1 MNIFYDS
8 PTENWYHNHENAELF
23 AGSAKEEIS
32 YKKDHSNQPLIPI
45 TIYPGNRMLAVGI
58 LTVSNPKKE
67 SGLGGNL
74 TLFRDLSLYLL
85 KHGILA
91 YVFTGNA
98 LHPDSLRGYVFSSI
112 SNKWIECKVPFP
124 DIVYNRI
131 PSRSYEASEEFQ
143 HLITHF
149 KDSRMNLFNPCFID
163 KYVMF
168 EALNED
174 GFLTKHLPPT
184 TVLRNSDCLH
194 SFLET
199 YRHIYLKPCKGSQGK
214 GIYTII
220 KNDDDTLLFNSLKHC
235 ESFPDFAS
243 FWETKKRDLL
253 KRSYL
258 AQQAIRPKKLFGHRY
273 DYRILVHYEKGFY
286 KVTGKAVRMS
296 QTQEITTH
304 TPRGGKLFPYQD
316 LQSRSLNQKLAN
328 IAQKCGEIL
337 SKKIGFLGE
346 FSIDIGEDESGSLFI
361 YEVNSKPMQFDE
373 VEIETNRLLHLKNLF
388 IELTF
393 PNLTIK

>member
-1 MNIFYDS
+1 MNIFYDI
-8 PTENWYHNHENAELF
+8 PTENWYHNQENAELF
-23 AGSAKEEIS
+23 AGSAEEVIS
-32 YKKDHSNQPLIPI
+32 YNKEHTNQPLIPI
-45 TIYPGNRMLAVGI
+45 TIFLGNRMLAVGI
-58 LTVSNPKKE
+58 LTVSNSKKE

-91 YVFTGNA
+91 YVFTEKA
-98 LHPDSLRGYVFSSI
+98 LHSESMRGYVFSSI

-131 PSRSYEASEEFQ
+131 PSRSYEASGEFQ
-143 HLITHF
+143 QLIKFF
-149 KDSRMNLFNPCFID
+149 KEYRMNLFNPCFID

-168 EALNED
+168 EALMEE
-174 GFLTKHLPPT
+174 GSLTNHLPPT
-184 TVLRNSDCLH
+184 MVLRNSGCLDA
-194 SFLET
+194 FLET

-220 KNDDDTLLFNSLKHC
+220 KNDDDTLLFNSLKHS

-258 AQQAIRPKKLFGHRY
+258 AQQAIIPKKLFGHRY

-304 TPRGGKLFPYQD
+304 TPQGGKIFPYQD
-316 LQSRSLNQKLAN
+316 LQSRSLNRKLAK
-328 IAQKCGEIL
+328 IAQKSGEIL

-346 FSIDIGEDESGSLFI
+346 FSMDIGEDESGSLFI

-373 VEIETNRLLHLKNLF
+373 EEIETNRLLHLKNLF

-393 PNLTIK
+393 PSLTIK

>member
-1 MNIFYDS
+1 MNIFYDIPS
-8 PTENWYHNHENAELF
+8 ESWYHTQENVELF
-23 AGSAKEEIS
+23 AGAAAEEIG
-32 YKKDHSNQPLIPI
+32 YKKDHLNQTLFPI
-45 TIYPGNRMLAVGI
+45 TVFPVARMLVVGI
-58 LTVSNPKKE
+58 LTSFNPKRE

-85 KHGILA
+85 KHGILTYA
-91 YVFTGNA
+91 FTGNA
-98 LHPDSLRGYVFSSI
+98 LHSEPLRGYVFSSET
-112 SNKWIECKVPFP
+112 NKWIECKMPLP
-124 DIVYNRI
+124 DIIYNRI
-131 PSRSYEASEEFQ
+131 PSRRYESSGEFERIIN
-143 HLITHF
+143 HIKEH
-149 KDSRMNLFNPCFID
+149 RMFLFNPCFLD

-168 EALNED
+168 EALRED
-174 GFLTKHLPPT
+174 EFLSNHLPPT
-184 TVLRNSDCLH
+184 TVLRNGECLNA
-194 SFLET
+194 FLDT
-199 YRHIYLKPCKGSQGK
+199 HKHIYLKPCKGSQGK

-220 KNDDDTLLFNSLKHC
+220 KNPDGTLLFNSLKHG
-235 ESFPDFAS
+235 ESFPDFTS
-243 FWETKKRDLL
+243 FWETQKRDLL

-258 AQQAIRPKKLFGHRY
+258 AQRAIIPKKLLGHRY

-304 TPRGGKLFPYQD
+304 TPRGGKLFPYQS
-316 LQSRSLNQKLAN
+316 LQSRSLDLNLAN

-346 FSIDIGEDESGSLFI
+346 FSMDIGEDESGLLFI

-373 VEIETNRLLHLKNLF
+373 EEIEANRLLHLKNLF

-393 PNLTIK
+393 SNLTIK

>member
-1 MNIFYDS
+1 MNIFYDI
-8 PTENWYHNHENAELF
+8 PTENWYHNQENAELF
-23 AGSAKEEIS
+23 AGSTEEVIS
-32 YKKDHSNQPLIPI
+32 YNKEHTNQPLIPI
-45 TIYPGNRMLAVGI
+45 TIFPGNRMLAVGI

-98 LHPDSLRGYVFSSI
+98 LHSESMRGYVFSSI

-131 PSRSYEASEEFQ
+131 PSRSYEASGEFQ
-143 HLITHF
+143 QLIKYF
-149 KDSRMNLFNPCFID
+149 KEYPMNLFNPCFID

-168 EALNED
+168 EALLEE
-174 GFLTKHLPPT
+174 GSLTNHLPPT
-184 TVLRNSDCLH
+184 MVLRNSGCLDA
-194 SFLET
+194 FLET

-220 KNDDDTLLFNSLKHC
+220 KNDDDTLLFNSLKHS
-235 ESFPDFAS
+235 ESFPDFTS
-243 FWETKKRDLL
+243 FWETKKRELL

-258 AQQAIRPKKLFGHRY
+258 AQQAIIPKKLFGHRY

-304 TPRGGKLFPYQD
+304 TPQGGKIFPYQV
-316 LQSRSLNQKLAN
+316 LQSRSLNRKLAK
-328 IAQKCGEIL
+328 IAQKSGEIL

-346 FSIDIGEDESGSLFI
+346 FSMDIGEDESGSLFI

-373 VEIETNRLLHLKNLF
+373 EEIETNRLLHLKNLF

-393 PNLTIK
+393 PSLTIK

>member
-1 MNIFYDS
+1 MNIFYDIC
-8 PTENWYHNHENAELF
+8 TENWHHTHENADLF

-32 YKKDHSNQPLIPI
+32 YKKDHSNHPLIPI
-45 TIYPGNRMLAVGI
+45 TIFPGNRMLVVGI

-85 KHGILA
+85 KHGILTYA
-91 YVFTGNA
+91 FTGNA
-98 LHPDSLRGYVFSSI
+98 LHSESLRGYVFSST
-112 SNKWIECKVPFP
+112 SNKWIECKMPLP

-131 PSRSYEASEEFQ
+131 PSRGYEASEEFQ
-143 HLITHF
+143 SLINHF
-149 KDSRMNLFNPCFID
+149 KEYRINLFNPCFID

-168 EALNED
+168 EALTED
-174 GFLTKHLPPT
+174 GALTTHLPPT
-184 TVLRNSDCLH
+184 MILRNSDCLDA
-194 SFLET
+194 FLET
-199 YRHIYLKPCKGSQGK
+199 HRHIYLKPCKGSQGK

-220 KNDDDTLLFNSLKHC
+220 KNPDGTLFFNSLKHS
-235 ESFPDFAS
+235 ESFPDFTS

-258 AQQAIRPKKLFGHRY
+258 AQQAIIPKKIFGHRY

-328 IAQKCGEIL
+328 IAQKCGETL

-373 VEIETNRLLHLKNLF
+373 EEIEANRLLHLKNLF

-393 PNLTIK
+393 SNLTIK

>member
-1 MNIFYDS
+1 MNIFYDI
-8 PTENWYHNHENAELF
+8 PTENWYHNQENAELF
-23 AGSAKEEIS
+23 AGSAEEVIS
-32 YKKDHSNQPLIPI
+32 YNKEHTNQPLIPI
-45 TIYPGNRMLAVGI
+45 TIFPGNRMLAVGI

-91 YVFTGNA
+91 YVFTEKA
-98 LHPDSLRGYVFSSI
+98 LHSESMRGYVFSSI

-131 PSRSYEASEEFQ
+131 PSRSYEASGEFQ
-143 HLITHF
+143 QLIKF
-149 KDSRMNLFNPCFID
+149 LKEYRMNLFNPCFID

-168 EALNED
+168 EALMEE
-174 GFLTKHLPPT
+174 GSLTNHLPPT
-184 TVLRNSDCLH
+184 MVLRNSGCLDA
-194 SFLET
+194 FLET

-220 KNDDDTLLFNSLKHC
+220 KNDDDTLLFNSLKHS

-243 FWETKKRDLL
+243 FWETKKRELL

-258 AQQAIRPKKLFGHRY
+258 AQQAIIPKKLFGHRY

-304 TPRGGKLFPYQD
+304 TPQGGKIFPYQD
-316 LQSRSLNQKLAN
+316 LQSRSLNRKLAK
-328 IAQKCGEIL
+328 IAQKSGEIL

-346 FSIDIGEDESGSLFI
+346 FSMDIGEDESGSLFI

-373 VEIETNRLLHLKNLF
+373 EEIETNRLLHLKNLF

-393 PNLTIK
+393 PSLTIK

>member
-1 MNIFYDS
+1 MNIFYDI
-8 PTENWYHNHENAELF
+8 PTENWYHIQENAELF
-23 AGSAKEEIS
+23 AGSAEQVIS
-32 YKKDHSNQPLIPI
+32 YNKDHTNQPLIPI
-45 TIYPGNRMLAVGI
+45 TIFPGNRMLAVGI

-91 YVFTGNA
+91 YVFTEKA
-98 LHPDSLRGYVFSSI
+98 LHSESMRGHVFSSI

-131 PSRSYEASEEFQ
+131 PSRSYEASGEFQ
-143 HLITHF
+143 QLIKFF
-149 KDSRMNLFNPCFID
+149 KEYRTNLLNPCFID

-168 EALNED
+168 EALMEE
-174 GFLTKHLPPT
+174 GSLTNHLPPT
-184 TVLRNSDCLH
+184 MVLRNSRCLDA
-194 SFLET
+194 FLET

-220 KNDDDTLLFNSLKHC
+220 KNDDDTLLFNSLKHS
-235 ESFPDFAS
+235 ESFPDFVS

-258 AQQAIRPKKLFGHRY
+258 AQQAIIPKKLFGHRY
-273 DYRILVHYEKGFY
+273 DYRILVHYENGFY

-304 TPRGGKLFPYQD
+304 TPQGGKIFPYQD
-316 LQSRSLNQKLAN
+316 LQSRSLNRKLAK
-328 IAQKCGEIL
+328 IAQKSGEIL

-346 FSIDIGEDESGSLFI
+346 FSMDIGEDESGSLFI

-373 VEIETNRLLHLKNLF
+373 EEIETNRLLHLKNLF

-393 PNLTIK
+393 PSLTIK

>member
-1 MNIFYDS
+1 MNIFYDI

-23 AGSAKEEIS
+23 AGSAEEEIR

-45 TIYPGNRMLAVGI
+45 TIFPGNRMLAVGI

-149 KDSRMNLFNPCFID
+149 KDYRMNLFNPCFID

-174 GFLTKHLPPT
+174 GFLTNHLPPT
-184 TVLRNSDCLH
+184 TVLRNSDCLYA
-194 SFLET
+194 FLET

-220 KNDDDTLLFNSLKHC
+220 KNDDDTLLFNSLKHS

-243 FWETKKRDLL
+243 FWETKK
-253 KRSYL
+253 
-258 AQQAIRPKKLFGHRY
+258 G
-273 DYRILVHYEKGFY
+273 
-286 KVTGKAVRMS
+286 
-296 QTQEITTH
+296 
-304 TPRGGKLFPYQD
+304 
-316 LQSRSLNQKLAN
+316 
-328 IAQKCGEIL
+328 
-337 SKKIGFLGE
+337 
-346 FSIDIGEDESGSLFI
+346 I
-361 YEVNSKPMQFDE
+361 Y
-373 VEIETNRLLHLKNLF
+373 
-388 IELTF
+388 
-393 PNLTIK
+393 

>member
-1 MNIFYDS
+1 MNIFYDI
-8 PTENWYHNHENAELF
+8 PTENWYHIQENAELF
-23 AGSAKEEIS
+23 AGSAEEVIS
-32 YKKDHSNQPLIPI
+32 YNKDHTNQPLFPI
-45 TIYPGNRMLAVGI
+45 TIFPGNRMLAVGI

-91 YVFTGNA
+91 YVFTEKA
-98 LHPDSLRGYVFSSI
+98 LHSESMRGYVFSSI

-131 PSRSYEASEEFQ
+131 PSRSYEASGEFQ
-143 HLITHF
+143 QLIGYF
-149 KDSRMNLFNPCFID
+149 KESRMNLFNPCFID

-168 EALNED
+168 EALMEE
-174 GFLTKHLPPT
+174 GSLTNHLPPT
-184 TVLRNSDCLH
+184 MVLRNSGCLDA
-194 SFLET
+194 FLET

-220 KNDDDTLLFNSLKHC
+220 RNDDDTLLFNSLKHS
-235 ESFPDFAS
+235 ESFPDFES

-258 AQQAIRPKKLFGHRY
+258 AQQAIIPKKLFGHRY

-304 TPRGGKLFPYQD
+304 TPQGGKIFPYQD
-316 LQSRSLNQKLAN
+316 LQSRSLNRKLAK
-328 IAQKCGEIL
+328 IAQKSGEIL

-346 FSIDIGEDESGSLFI
+346 FSMDIGEDESGSLFI

-373 VEIETNRLLHLKNLF
+373 EEIETNRLLHLKNLF

-393 PNLTIK
+393 PSLTIK

>member
-1 MNIFYDS
+1 MNIFYDI
-8 PTENWYHNHENAELF
+8 PTENWYHNQENAELF
-23 AGSAKEEIS
+23 AGSAEEVIS
-32 YKKDHSNQPLIPI
+32 YNKDHTNQPLIPI
-45 TIYPGNRMLAVGI
+45 TIFPGNRMLAVGI

-91 YVFTGNA
+91 YVFTEKA
-98 LHPDSLRGYVFSSI
+98 LHSESMRGYVFSSI

-131 PSRSYEASEEFQ
+131 PSRSYEASGEFQ
-143 HLITHF
+143 QLIGYF
-149 KDSRMNLFNPCFID
+149 KESRMNLFNPCFID

-168 EALNED
+168 EALMEE
-174 GFLTKHLPPT
+174 GSLTNHLPPT
-184 TVLRNSDCLH
+184 MVLRNSGCLDA
-194 SFLET
+194 FLET

-220 KNDDDTLLFNSLKHC
+220 RNDDDTLLFNSLKHS

-258 AQQAIRPKKLFGHRY
+258 AQQAIIPKKLFGHRY

-304 TPRGGKLFPYQD
+304 TPQGGKIFPYQD
-316 LQSRSLNQKLAN
+316 LQSRSLNRKLAK
-328 IAQKCGEIL
+328 IAQKSGEIL

-346 FSIDIGEDESGSLFI
+346 FSMDIGEDESGSLFI

-373 VEIETNRLLHLKNLF
+373 EEIETNRLLHLKNLF

-393 PNLTIK
+393 PSLTIK